1 MPELVVASFNA
12 HWGTGHKGHGFP
24 PFDLAD
30 AAKRLDADVVVLQEL
45 WEPDGGPGQVEEVA
59 EALGA
64 DAVSVALGR
73 AEADPKPKVV
83 GRPSSPEAGQGAW
96 SLGMFSRL
104 PIRASRTHW
113 LPQLPFDPG
122 ARAVLTIDVEV
133 EGRPL
138 ALHGVHLAHLEMG
151 VPFHAPALRRALTP
165 VDRSAVLVGDMNMWG
180 WCISAMAPRGWRRQR
195 GSRTYPAHHPLARI
209 DHLLTTPSVEVVE
222 AEVLPDLGSDHRP
235 IRARLRL
242 R

>member
-12 HWGTGHKGHGFP
+12 HWGTGYKGHGFP
-24 PFDLAD
+24 PFDVVA
-30 AAKRLDADVVVLQEL
+30 AAKQLDADVLVLQEL
-45 WEPDGGPGQVEEVA
+45 WVPDEGPSQVEQVA

-73 AEADPKPKVV
+73 ADAEPKPKVL
-83 GRPSSPEAGQGAW
+83 GRPSSSAGHGGWCLAIV
-96 SLGMFSRL
+96 SRR

-113 LPQLPFDPG
+113 LPQLRLDPVS
-122 ARAVLTIDVEV
+122 RAVLTIDVEV

-138 ALHGVHLAHLEMG
+138 TVHGVHLAHLEMG
-151 VPFHAPALRRALTP
+151 VALQARALRRALTP
-165 VDRSAVLVGDMNMWG
+165 VDRPALLVGDMNMWG
-180 WCISAMAPRGWRRQR
+180 WCISAMAPRGWRRPR
-195 GSRTYPAHHPLARI
+195 GGRTFPAHRPLARI
-209 DHLLTTPSVEVVE
+209 DHLLATPTVEVVE
-222 AEVLPDLGSDHRP
+222 AEVAPDLGSDHRA